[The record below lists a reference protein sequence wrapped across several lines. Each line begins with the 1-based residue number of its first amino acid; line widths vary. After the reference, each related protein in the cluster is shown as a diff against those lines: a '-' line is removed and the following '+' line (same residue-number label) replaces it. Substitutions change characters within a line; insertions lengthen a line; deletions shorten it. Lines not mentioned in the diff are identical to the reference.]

1 MLSTEFF
8 LFIGF
13 CVLVAAIL
21 LLLAHLR
28 PSHSRSRYVSKALLT
43 ANEKEFFHRLC
54 KALPDYHVFPQVSMG
69 QLISTQKL
77 PGDRSNEHLQARNR
91 FAQKAVDFV
100 IADADLKVLA
110 LVELDDRTH
119 DAQRDRRRDEMTR
132 SAGYA
137 TLRYASR
144 DKPAG
149 WQISRDIRALRRAG

>member
-1 MLSTEFF
+1 MSTTKLF

-13 CVLVAAIL
+13 FIVAAGFS

-28 PSHSRSRYVSKALLT
+28 STGSKSRYAAKALLT

-54 KALPDYHVFPQVSMG
+54 KALPNYHVFPQVSMG
-69 QLISTQKL
+69 QLIATRKL
-77 PGDRSNEHLQARNR
+77 QGDRANEHLRARNR
-91 FAQKAVDFV
+91 YAQKAVDFV

-119 DAQRDRRRDEMTR
+119 DAERDRRRDELTR

-144 DKPAG
+144 DKPTA
-149 WQISRDIRALRRAG
+149 WQIARDVRELARS